1 MARQKTKL
9 SDRFGSGGNK
19 ETSKE
24 ASLFGD
30 PELEETPEF
39 KAMHLLMD
47 QIDDIT
53 DVVNANDAAS
63 GSYAALK
70 NNYTTA
76 SGSFS
81 TRVTDNKTTHLG
93 SSNSIFIHPTQFRG
107 GTYSARTQRAGL
119 FTQNADDV
127 GEQVSCACM
136 IPIGKSL
143 IRVTLYSSNTKTEA
157 TVNNLLLSKGTTTAL
172 VFNNKTKQATTIN
185 ASQPWDL
192 YTTVVGGAYLQSGSN
207 NLIIVVTLNSGDF
220 FRGAVLTYA

>member
-24 ASLFGD
+24 ASLFAD
-30 PELEETPEF
+30 SDLESTPEF

-63 GSYAALK
+63 GSYADLK

-81 TRVTDNKTTHLG
+81 TRVTANDAKITSQIPAVTTSTKG
-93 SSNSIFIHPTQFRG
+93 AVCSIIGVSH
-107 GTYSARTQRAGL
+107 AAGERNDTL
-119 FTQNADDV
+119 TITVLISTAD
-127 GEQVSCACM
+127 A
-136 IPIGKSL
+136 
-143 IRVTLYSSNTKTEA
+143 NTK
-157 TVNNLLLSKGTTTAL
+157 
-172 VFNNKTKQATTIN
+172 KTF
-185 ASQPWDL
+185 
-192 YTTVVGGAYLQSGSN
+192 V
-207 NLIIVVTLNSGDF
+207 LNSQ
-220 FRGAVLTYA
+220 